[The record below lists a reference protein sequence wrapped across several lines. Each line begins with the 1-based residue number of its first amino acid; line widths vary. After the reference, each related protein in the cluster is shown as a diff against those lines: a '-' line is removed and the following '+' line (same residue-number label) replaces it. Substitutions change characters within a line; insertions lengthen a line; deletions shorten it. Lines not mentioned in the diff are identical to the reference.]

1 LEYESIK
8 YKVIT
13 KEIFHKVTRRKHK
26 GNTKETR
33 RTKLELIRKLENS
46 DRNKIEKILLD
57 TKNFNDDEIKIAME
71 LIDIYLNNEDQKD
84 YEIFVDCDN
93 DVVNGYICI
102 GPRPLTVG
110 TYDLYWIAV
119 NPFVQARGIGSG
131 LIKYIEDYL
140 KEKSARLILI
150 ETSGK
155 QGYEKER
162 KFYEK
167 NLYDMFVEIKDFY
180 NVGDSLVVYGKYI

>member
-1 LEYESIK
+1 M
-8 YKVIT
+8 
-13 KEIFHKVTRRKHK
+13 
-26 GNTKETR
+26 
-33 RTKLELIRKLENS
+33 IRNLENT
-46 DRNKIEKILLD
+46 DRDKIEKILVD
-57 TKNFNDDEIKIAME
+57 TNNFNRDEINIAME
-71 LIDIYLNNEDQKD
+71 LIDLYINVKDQKD
-84 YEIFVDCDN
+84 YEIFVDGN
-93 DVVNGYICI
+93 GDVVNGYVCI

-119 NPFVQARGIGSG
+119 NPNVQARGIGSG

-140 KEKSARLILI
+140 KGKSARLVLI

-155 QGYEKER
+155 SGYEKER

-167 NLYDMFVEIKDFY
+167 NKYEKFVEIKDFY